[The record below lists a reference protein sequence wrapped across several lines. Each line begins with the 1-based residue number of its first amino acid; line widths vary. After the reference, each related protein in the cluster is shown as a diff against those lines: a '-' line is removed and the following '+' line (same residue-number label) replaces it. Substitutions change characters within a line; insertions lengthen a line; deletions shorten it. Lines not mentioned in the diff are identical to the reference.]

1 MLCRLESRRNGRQEC
16 LRYVRRSFPALGAKS
31 NILTHS
37 KYNYS
42 DSIGI
47 LPVLLF
53 LASISETLVASPTA
67 ANGNRF
73 PQRTL
78 QMKSQERPSATSS
91 STCQTIMRVPL
102 NVGFPWQIVGSTTMY
117 WPSSSRCD
125 ERFLVLPVFMFTIY
139 RENTLTSSRFLVA
152 INEVKKTFQPE
163 FSSITAKEF
172 AISFAIQ

>member
-1 MLCRLESRRNGRQEC
+1 
-16 LRYVRRSFPALGAKS
+16 
-31 NILTHS
+31 
-37 KYNYS
+37 
-42 DSIGI
+42 
-47 LPVLLF
+47 
-53 LASISETLVASPTA
+53 
-67 ANGNRF
+67 
-73 PQRTL
+73 
-78 QMKSQERPSATSS
+78 
-91 STCQTIMRVPL
+91 MRVPL